1 MTVTELKQRIDM
13 IYTMIAEPDETHV
26 YVDDNDESFT
36 TKKIV
41 IDFSDIDATKPQI
54 VIVI

>member
-13 IYTMIAEPDETHV
+13 IYTMIAEPDETQV